1 MKKKI
6 IIFMLKHDILRN
18 IFLIV
23 MSVPVSIFYGL
34 KGFCEE
40 FCGVWE
46 DTFDS
51 IKDNAEGVK
60 QSEVFKQEEM

>member
-1 MKKKI
+1 
-6 IIFMLKHDILRN
+6 MLKHDILRN

-60 QSEVFKQEEM
+60 RNYE

>member
-1 MKKKI
+1 
-6 IIFMLKHDILRN
+6 MLKHDILRN

-51 IKDNAEGVK
+51 IKDKFGRYPEIKREFDVK
-60 QSEVFKQEEM
+60 IN